1 MANAS
6 DGWRTLVRFQKPLEM
21 HLQRRK
27 WAELEDFRCSS
38 RENVRE
44 NTPGLQPTLMACSL
58 IVFRRYRSGHELFGW
73 KTVVRFKTV
82 QKMANASYEW
92 LTSSVFKNHWKCGAT
107 GCKRCN
113 LVFRASVLHARLSTS
128 FNLAILR
135 STGFVGDA
143 LKARKQALAGLQK
156 IHEAAA
162 REQKTNDLG
171 AVWLPLN
178 RPAQK
183 DRVTSLSLRN
193 DESRIDGLNK
203 SGPNLNG
210 IGIDSGPGGQRGSA
224 VVGLKKDGQ
233 SSHGP

>member
-1 MANAS
+1 M
-6 DGWRTLVRFQKPLEM
+6 
-21 HLQRRK
+21 
-27 WAELEDFRCSS
+27 
-38 RENVRE
+38 
-44 NTPGLQPTLMACSL
+44 
-58 IVFRRYRSGHELFGW
+58 
-73 KTVVRFKTV
+73 
-82 QKMANASYEW
+82 
-92 LTSSVFKNHWKCGAT
+92 
-107 GCKRCN
+107 
-113 LVFRASVLHARLSTS
+113 
-128 FNLAILR
+128 
-135 STGFVGDA
+135 
-143 LKARKQALAGLQK
+143 KARKQALAGLQK